1 DWSSDV
7 CSSDLDCFWN
17 YLRLY
22 VPAESTLLDATRHP
36 YDASLFTFS
45 EGWTG
50 EPVSQSDLDG
60 LSLFQNFFIL
70 KPGET
75 IQSVYRYNVGPVTR
89 QEDGANVYELRLF
102 RQAGPAPRYYTV
114 DLTLPPGSRL
124 LDAIPAPAA
133 VT

>member
-1 DWSSDV
+1 
-7 CSSDLDCFWN
+7 
-17 YLRLY
+17 
-22 VPAESTLLDATRHP
+22 
-36 YDASLFTFS
+36 
-45 EGWTG
+45 
-50 EPVSQSDLDG
+50 DG

-133 VT
+133 VTGTRLHFAGELVTDLTIRVAYE